1 MKKKLVELVDVA
13 KEKKVKMDE
22 KAFVRRVKKTTT
34 NESFVPISMIAE
46 DGSLSAATILY
57 DADVYSVLNPTIA
70 SILKDETLISSVTS
84 FLDLVDKS
92 IDIVNNI
99 KNIIKLLKEHKIEDY
114 KIAAVTVTK
123 AKMLDLSKLDFIKQ
137 YIIEPYLNNNK
148 AETLINDD
156 ESSIYYSAKKSDIIQ
171 DDLSTDKEPIS
182 SLLGKSKNDT
192 KDDRKKMEDTVSSSN
207 VIYVLPTSE
216 DQITKPEEKEAPV
229 EKVGAEKLTK
239 SEKRKLKRQEM
250 AEKQRQKKENK
261 IKTTAAD
268 ISEKFTEEADVAR
281 TGSVTPADLVK
292 NINNKNN
299 GNCNSNTVVNHGAI
313 PKAVVVPIHPELDI
327 DGKAELLKKH
337 IEFNGKNKNL
347 TLEQVDNLLRML
359 EGPYLKQK
367 LRELKSVCNPEYP
380 IMKQVDSDNSSYD
393 FKFITES
400 QSGIN
405 IVVRMNSHT
414 NEYNGI
420 YISIGYEQSK

>member
-13 KEKKVKMDE
+13 KEKKVKIDE

-156 ESSIYYSAKKSDIIQ
+156 ESSIHSAKKSDIIQ
-171 DDLSTDKEPIS
+171 DDVSTDKEPI
-182 SLLGKSKNDT
+182 
-192 KDDRKKMEDTVSSSN
+192 
-207 VIYVLPTSE
+207 SE

-229 EKVGAEKLTK
+229 EKIGAEKLTK
-239 SEKRKLKRQEM
+239 SEKRKLKIQER

-261 IKTTAAD
+261 TKTTAAD
-268 ISEKFTEEADVAR
+268 ISEKFTEEADIAR

-292 NINNKNN
+292 NINDKNN

>member
-156 ESSIYYSAKKSDIIQ
+156 ESSIHSAKKSDIIQ
-171 DDLSTDKEPIS
+171 DDVSTDKEPI
-182 SLLGKSKNDT
+182 
-192 KDDRKKMEDTVSSSN
+192 
-207 VIYVLPTSE
+207 SE

-229 EKVGAEKLTK
+229 EKIGAEKLTK
-239 SEKRKLKRQEM
+239 SEKRKLKIQER

-261 IKTTAAD
+261 TKTTAAD
-268 ISEKFTEEADVAR
+268 ISEKFTEEADIAR

-292 NINNKNN
+292 NINDKNN

>member
-171 DDLSTDKEPIS
+171 DDLSTDKEP
-182 SLLGKSKNDT
+182 
-192 KDDRKKMEDTVSSSN
+192 
-207 VIYVLPTSE
+207 TSE

-239 SEKRKLKRQEM
+239 SEKRKLKRQERV
-250 AEKQRQKKENK
+250 EKQRQKKENK
-261 IKTTAAD
+261 TKTTAAD
-268 ISEKFTEEADVAR
+268 ISEKFTEGVNVAR
-281 TGSVTPADLVK
+281 DGSVTPADLVK
-292 NINNKNN
+292 NINDKNN

>member
-99 KNIIKLLKEHKIEDY
+99 KNIIKLLKEHMIEDY

-156 ESSIYYSAKKSDIIQ
+156 ESSIYSAKKSDIIQ
-171 DDLSTDKEPIS
+171 DDLSTDKE
-182 SLLGKSKNDT
+182 
-192 KDDRKKMEDTVSSSN
+192 
-207 VIYVLPTSE
+207 PTSE

-239 SEKRKLKRQEM
+239 SEKRKLKIQER

-261 IKTTAAD
+261 TKTTAAD
-268 ISEKFTEEADVAR
+268 ISEKFTEEADIAR

-292 NINNKNN
+292 NINDKNN

>member
-156 ESSIYYSAKKSDIIQ
+156 ESSIYSAKKSDIIQ
-171 DDLSTDKEPIS
+171 DDLSTDKE
-182 SLLGKSKNDT
+182 
-192 KDDRKKMEDTVSSSN
+192 
-207 VIYVLPTSE
+207 PTSE

-239 SEKRKLKRQEM
+239 SEKRKLKIQER

-261 IKTTAAD
+261 TKTTAAD
-268 ISEKFTEEADVAR
+268 ISEKFTEEADIAR

-292 NINNKNN
+292 NINDKNN

>member
-171 DDLSTDKEPIS
+171 DDLSTDKEP
-182 SLLGKSKNDT
+182 
-192 KDDRKKMEDTVSSSN
+192 
-207 VIYVLPTSE
+207 TSE

-239 SEKRKLKRQEM
+239 SEKRKLKRQERV
-250 AEKQRQKKENK
+250 EKQRQKKENK
-261 IKTTAAD
+261 TKTTAAD
-268 ISEKFTEEADVAR
+268 ISEKFTEGVNVAR

-292 NINNKNN
+292 NINDKNN

>member
-148 AETLINDD
+148 AEILINDD
-156 ESSIYYSAKKSDIIQ
+156 ESSIYSAKKSDIIQ
-171 DDLSTDKEPIS
+171 DDLSTDKE
-182 SLLGKSKNDT
+182 
-192 KDDRKKMEDTVSSSN
+192 
-207 VIYVLPTSE
+207 PTSE

-239 SEKRKLKRQEM
+239 SEKRKLKRQERV
-250 AEKQRQKKENK
+250 EKQRQKKENK
-261 IKTTAAD
+261 TKTTAAD
-268 ISEKFTEEADVAR
+268 ISEKFTEGVNVAR
-281 TGSVTPADLVK
+281 DGSVTPADLVK
-292 NINNKNN
+292 NINDKNN